1 MKKNGIEYSLYDI
14 KRELENKSDYNIVNA
29 YVKEYTD
36 TKEDINYS
44 DIEGFIVQYK
54 QGLDAGNIENLAVAS
69 S

>member
-1 MKKNGIEYSLYDI
+1 MDSVEKACKSKFEKNGIEYSLYDI

-44 DIEGFIVQYK
+44 DMKSPPLCGA
-54 QGLDAGNIENLAVAS
+54 LLL
-69 S
+69 